1 MRLKLTE
8 WTGLTADQALSAR
21 GMERA
26 EIEALVQHGKYER
39 FRPLRALFELMV
51 DFMTFCRW
59 RRDPHEWASYWP
71 CSLSNIPQSPEEITR
86 SHPRMG
92 ESQRAFSSTAS
103 LRSAA

>member
-39 FRPLRALFELMV
+39 FRPLRALFDLMV
-51 DFMTFCRW
+51 NFMTFCHW
-59 RRDPHEWASYWP
+59 RGEIHMNGRRIGPIHHRIFR
-71 CSLSNIPQSPEEITR
+71 NPQKK
-86 SHPRMG
+86 
-92 ESQRAFSSTAS
+92 
-103 LRSAA
+103 